1 MFHGV
6 DAGQKDIIHLLVDKL
21 LHVTIDQLD
30 RVAGLTL
37 CQLLGK
43 PDGFLTGRV
52 GQDYVEPQRGKE
64 RICHGKEFVDHQ
76 HKGHA
81 HRLFAR
87 VAFPRVA
94 FQKQVVGLPVKINVS
109 LGLGAAAVLCGLCR
123 AVKPDELAGRI
134 AHRFL
139 RQQGRAVCAADG
151 EHRADPD
158 PAAIGRLKSRHDA
171 WIVIHAALQYDVL
184 SDRFG
189 ADHFVQVVLHDGVA
203 QSGRNIC
210 LWNAFGSG
218 RSNGSFNEYR
228 TALAQCGRALCGQRQ
243 RTKFYQRDPHAG
255 GLFLY
260 KRTGAR
266 CADLVHLEIH
276 DLTVFQADVFAVLP
290 ADLKDSI
297 HLRHPVRSAFCLCR
311 DLVPHGI
318 RADAFA
324 DALPPGTGH
333 AYRRKAHCAK
343 TFPDTGQPLT
353 DGSFRVACSAQILE
367 IHQFSLRPHQNKVG
381 ARGTDINAQRT
392 AFFREDT
399 GGLRLGKICT
409 GQQFQSG
416 KPGRRGVCCH
426 CIVQQR
432 IQLCQCKCTFCLA
445 CCTDGRFKTRFFRD
459 DQFRF
464 GQAEHIPDS
473 PYHAG
478 VAGHAAAE
486 YHWFADR
493 QPPHNGRLVVTDHR
507 IAQSQQ
513 DIRRGNAFLLAVND
527 IRFGKHCAASGKPR
541 DALRLL
547 NQRRII
553 LQLAAH
559 TGHLI
564 LKKGPGAACAMLVG
578 RKLRGSALDFR
589 DEPRTLTADF
599 NNRTGLRHKPVHTFH
614 DGRDFSQF

>member
-30 RVAGLTL
+30 RVAGLAL

-43 PDGFLTGRV
+43 PDGFLAGRV
-52 GQDYVEPQRGKE
+52 GQDYVEPQRSKE
-64 RICHGKEFVDHQ
+64 CIGHGEELVDHQ
-76 HKGHA
+76 HKGYA

-87 VAFPRVA
+87 VAFA
-94 FQKQVVGLPVKINVS
+94 SITFQQQFVGLPVKINVF
-109 LGLGAAAVLCGLCR
+109 LDLCTAAVLCGLCR
-123 AVKPDELAGRI
+123 AVKPDELTGRI

-171 WIVIHAALQYDVL
+171 GIVIHTALQYDVL

-189 ADHFVQVVLHDGVA
+189 ANHFMQIVLHDGVA

-218 RSNGSFNEYR
+218 RSNGGFNEYR
-228 TALAQCGRALCGQRQ
+228 AALAQCGRVLCGQRQ
-243 RTKFYQRDPHAG
+243 RAEFSQRNAHAG
-255 GLFLY
+255 GLLFY
-260 KRTGAR
+260 KGTGAR

-276 DLTVFQADVFAVLP
+276 DFAVFQADVFAVLP
-290 ADLKDSI
+290 ADFKDSI
-297 HLRHPVRSAFCLCR
+297 HLRHPVRSTLCLR
-311 DLVPHGI
+311 GDLIPHDIGT
-318 RADAFA
+318 DALA

-333 AYRRKAHCAK
+333 THRRKAHCAK
-343 TFPDTGQPLT
+343 SFPDAGKSLAN
-353 DGSFRVACSAQILE
+353 GSFRVACGAQILE
-367 IHQFSLRPHQNKVG
+367 IHQFTLRPHQNKIG
-381 ARGTDINAQRT
+381 AGGTNINTQR
-392 AFFREDT
+392 AALLREDT

-409 GQQFQSG
+409 GQQFQFG
-416 KPGRRGVCCH
+416 KSGRRGVCCH
-426 CIVQQR
+426 CIAQQR

-459 DQFRF
+459 DQFLF

-473 PYHAG
+473 PDHAG
-478 VAGHAAAE
+478 VASHTAAE
-486 YHWFADR
+486 HHRFADR
-493 QPPHNGRLVVTDHR
+493 QLPYNGCFVVADHR

-513 DIRRGNAFLLAVND
+513 NVRRGNAFLLSVND
-527 IRFGKHCAASGKPR
+527 IRLSEHRAAPR
-541 DALRLL
+541 KTRNALRLFD
-547 NQRRII
+547 QRRII
-553 LQLAAH
+553 LQLAAY

-564 LKKGPGAACAMLVG
+564 LKKGTGAACAMLVG
-578 RKLRGSALDFR
+578 CKLRGSALDFR

-599 NNRTGLRHKPVHTFH
+599 NN
-614 DGRDFSQF
+614 

>member
-1 MFHGV
+1 M
-6 DAGQKDIIHLLVDKL
+6 
-21 LHVTIDQLD
+21 
-30 RVAGLTL
+30 
-37 CQLLGK
+37 
-43 PDGFLTGRV
+43 
-52 GQDYVEPQRGKE
+52 
-64 RICHGKEFVDHQ
+64 
-76 HKGHA
+76 
-81 HRLFAR
+81 
-87 VAFPRVA
+87 
-94 FQKQVVGLPVKINVS
+94 
-109 LGLGAAAVLCGLCR
+109 
-123 AVKPDELAGRI
+123 
-134 AHRFL
+134 
-139 RQQGRAVCAADG
+139 
-151 EHRADPD
+151 
-158 PAAIGRLKSRHDA
+158 
-171 WIVIHAALQYDVL
+171 
-184 SDRFG
+184 
-189 ADHFVQVVLHDGVA
+189 
-203 QSGRNIC
+203 
-210 LWNAFGSG
+210 
-218 RSNGSFNEYR
+218 
-228 TALAQCGRALCGQRQ
+228 
-243 RTKFYQRDPHAG
+243 
-255 GLFLY
+255 
-260 KRTGAR
+260 
-266 CADLVHLEIH
+266 
-276 DLTVFQADVFAVLP
+276 
-290 ADLKDSI
+290 
-297 HLRHPVRSAFCLCR
+297 RSAFCLCR

-343 TFPDTGQPLT
+343 PFPDTGQPLT

-578 RKLRGSALDFR
+578 RKLRGPALDFR

-614 DGRDFSQF
+614 DGRDLSQF